1 MIFYNL
7 IKILLYRFKNYTFIK
22 ENYIALREKITE
34 YLNIF
39 TEYRMKLKIFKGKL
53 QFIILKKSKFMN

>member
-1 MIFYNL
+1 MYFM

-39 TEYRMKLKIFKGKL
+39 TEYRMKLKIFKSKL
-53 QFIILKKSKFMN
+53 